1 MSNLVYLTL
10 LWVQRLNQ
18 YLPFKPELLYHSL
31 KQHFLVRRFSLGC
44 PAFCFLVLGFFLQLS
59 GVTAWVPAVL
69 ERSCSGEPWF
79 LFVRMVGSFCE
90 AVLTSLFSAQ
100 SSITFPKHFQWS
112 FKTNVN
118 AGSKHDLHKWDS
130 AGAGSVY
137 KNDPKLRTWW
147 LSVNNL
153 LYALKI
159 IGCVW
164 QRVLS
169 PGGSVWIE
177 K

>member
-1 MSNLVYLTL
+1 
-10 LWVQRLNQ
+10 
-18 YLPFKPELLYHSL
+18 
-31 KQHFLVRRFSLGC
+31 
-44 PAFCFLVLGFFLQLS
+44 
-59 GVTAWVPAVL
+59 
-69 ERSCSGEPWF
+69 
-79 LFVRMVGSFCE
+79 MVGSFCE

-100 SSITFPKHFQWS
+100 SSITFPMHFQWS
-112 FKTNVN
+112 FKTNGN

-147 LSVNNL
+147 LSVNDL
-153 LYALKI
+153 LYALKL

-169 PGGSVWIE
+169 PGGCVWIE
-177 K
+177 KEVNTVAESLKCYPSTAVSCRNKRVPFASAHISVASGTGRTNIITVRNQFTSTVLFPTFWNDLEAPRGFLFKMESLPLNKKK